1 MAGDAR
7 ASQPAQRRSS
17 GPDRLMS
24 MVRYVRPALRGFL
37 RIMRANPL
45 TLVGF
50 VMVVL
55 IVVVAVLV
63 VLLPPISQAVLGH
76 PVSILPYGPNYY
88 PSPCPTRIVTT
99 GNYSY
104 PTCTLPPSTDHL
116 LGTDNLGRD
125 MLSRVMAALPLD
137 LLIGFV
143 VTAFAALLGG
153 SLGLVAGY
161 WDQPRTVKGV
171 ISVTI
176 LRLADIFLAFPSLVL
191 ALAIAATLGRGTLPS
206 VLAILLTWWPYYARL
221 VRGEVLVVKHQPYV
235 TAAKAAGLS
244 DLRILIRHVIRNVLE
259 PVTVYYTLDIGTVL
273 VTFSTI
279 SFVGIGVPLDVPEW
293 GNMVEYYQGQ
303 NLMGIAPW
311 TILAAGGAIFVT
323 VLAFSLLGD
332 GLRDVLD
339 PRSRRALAQAAV
351 PTTVAAPAALGEA

>member
-1 MAGDAR
+1 MAGGAR
-7 ASQPAQRRSS
+7 ATQPAGWLSRKRKWVTSRLRYSRS
-17 GPDRLMS
+17 GLC
-24 MVRYVRPALRGFL
+24 GFL

-50 VMVVL
+50 VMVVI
-55 IVVVAVLV
+55 IVSVAVLV
-63 VLLPPISQAVLGH
+63 VLLPPIGQALVGH
-76 PVSILPYGPNYY
+76 PASILPFGPNYY

-104 PTCTLPPSTDHL
+104 PTCTLPPSTEHL

-137 LLIGFV
+137 LAIGFV
-143 VTAFAALLGG
+143 VTAIAALLGG

-161 WDQPRTVKGV
+161 CDQPRTVKGV

-235 TAAKAAGLS
+235 TAAKAAGVS
-244 DLRILIRHVIRNVLE
+244 DLRILIRHVIRNILE
-259 PVTVYYTLDIGTVL
+259 PGTVYYTLDVGTGL
-273 VTFSTI
+273 GTFSPI
-279 SFVGIGVPLDVPEW
+279 SFLRVGGAVGVPV
-293 GNMVEYYQGQ
+293 GGK
-303 NLMGIAPW
+303 MGEIY
-311 TILAAGGAIFVT
+311 
-323 VLAFSLLGD
+323 
-332 GLRDVLD
+332 
-339 PRSRRALAQAAV
+339 
-351 PTTVAAPAALGEA
+351 PTA